1 VPLTPA
7 LLLAAYLWPGIGP
20 QDDTIATRFAPP
32 PASRRLAVPDGSFAA
47 WLRGLPLRAGR
58 PPVHLFDGRL
68 KADQSVHL
76 AVVDL
81 DVGARDLQQSADVV
95 ERAGSRA
102 FLLVQSYMPA
112 QEIHVL
118 RNPATGLPWFEAEPG
133 APLETPEWTFP
144 PDALRRFP
152 ESVR

>member
-1 VPLTPA
+1 
-7 LLLAAYLWPGIGP
+7 
-20 QDDTIATRFAPP
+20 
-32 PASRRLAVPDGSFAA
+32 
-47 WLRGLPLRAGR
+47 
-58 PPVHLFDGRL
+58 
-68 KADQSVHL
+68 
-76 AVVDL
+76 
-81 DVGARDLQQSADVV
+81 VV